1 MHTASSVLSLFLILL
16 SHSGWANGLCNL
28 KNGAVAE
35 CHELEDV
42 KYIDTYDLES
52 LRATVT
58 ERILQPDYFSN
69 LTSLRHLDLSGGSLE
84 QIKPGSLRKLVNLR
98 SLNLA
103 ENRIGYLDLGS
114 MNGLNHLHS
123 LNLRRNNLRQLPP
136 TLAHLKV
143 LRHLDIQGNP
153 LECNCATL
161 RVRDLILKRGVKLS
175 KKILCA
181 GPSGMK
187 GTSLFKPDATTICN
201 FEEQDAEMQRDQSY
215 EGLEEEYGS
224 GDVPEK
230 LGEEEECKDCIEIET
245 PFPEAPEISI
255 TPTTKPAQPDVDEA
269 EAPPEVTTAVEGV
282 VSSTPVVDSIERT
295 LDKDQEIFF
304 DSDEKKD
311 QTSAIVAAERKKV
324 YKDALFYPVE
334 GSGEGDEGSGEG
346 SGAGILFGEWKKVG
360 EVEETSEKEEES
372 TSLGDRI
379 ISSLFNIFWSTTETP
394 ELKKDLDL
402 EGEQF
407 IDASPTE
414 KVDEKPVVSKTINSN
429 EAAPGTTEMATEG
442 TAVASTNGVELI
454 DSDLHDYSKMGNV
467 RVGEESL
474 NDELAE
480 VSPAKQSKKGM
491 GSYVVLAAL
500 LAILA
505 TLIGFAAY
513 KGNFCKKKRKR
524 GDVENGT
531 ELKDMQK
538 ALLDAEN
545 VTQPKISSNGNVESV
560 PLVEDATDHDE
571 RKTPQDCQD
580 QSATNTPISQNGTAD
595 RVEPVKPPR
604 RSVSSQDDLRDSE
617 TTGRD
622 ASSVKDNSLSARTSP
637 VEPPVNNGP
646 MAQLSEV
653 NGPPLSPGA
662 QRVKITL
669 QENPDS
675 VPRTPILITRTMA
688 GENLVKTP

>member
-16 SHSGWANGLCNL
+16 SHSDWANGLCNL
-28 KNGAVAE
+28 KNGAVAQ

-42 KYIDTYDLES
+42 KYIETYDLES

-69 LTSLRHLDLSGGSLE
+69 LTSLRHLDLSGGNLE
-84 QIKPGSLRKLVNLR
+84 QIKPGSLRKLINLR

-181 GPSGMK
+181 GPSSMK
-187 GTSLFKPDATTICN
+187 GTSLFKPDATSICN
-201 FEEQDAEMQRDQSY
+201 FEEQDGEMQRDQSY
-215 EGLEEEYGS
+215 EGSEDEHGS
-224 GDVPEK
+224 GDVPEE
-230 LGEEEECKDCIEIET
+230 LGKEEECKDCVKIET
-245 PFPEAPEISI
+245 PFQEALEIS
-255 TPTTKPAQPDVDEA
+255 TTWTTKPAQLDIDES
-269 EAPPEVTTAVEGV
+269 EAPPEVTTAVEEV

-311 QTSAIVAAERKKV
+311 QTSTIVTTERKKV

-334 GSGEGDEGSGEG
+334 GSGDEDEGSGEG

-360 EVEETSEKEEES
+360 KVEDTSEKEEES

-379 ISSLFNIFWSTTETP
+379 ISSLFNMFWSTTETP
-394 ELKKDLDL
+394 EMKKDLDL

-407 IDASPTE
+407 FDASPTE
-414 KVDEKPVVSKTINSN
+414 KADEKPVVSKNIDLN
-429 EAAPGTTEMATEG
+429 EASLSTTEMAAEG
-442 TAVASTNGVELI
+442 TAVASTNGIELV
-454 DSDLHDYSKMGNV
+454 DSDLHDPSKMGEV
-467 RVGEESL
+467 KIGEDDV
-474 NDELAE
+474 NDGLAE

-538 ALLDAEN
+538 ALLDTEN
-545 VTQPKISSNGNVESV
+545 VTQPKISSNGNVENI
-560 PLVEDATDHDE
+560 PLVEDAIDHDE
-571 RKTPQDCQD
+571 RKTSHDCQN
-580 QSATNTPISQNGTAD
+580 QSTTNTPKSQNGTAD

-622 ASSVKDNSLSARTSP
+622 VSSVKDNSLSARTSP
-637 VEPPVNNGP
+637 IDPSVNNGP